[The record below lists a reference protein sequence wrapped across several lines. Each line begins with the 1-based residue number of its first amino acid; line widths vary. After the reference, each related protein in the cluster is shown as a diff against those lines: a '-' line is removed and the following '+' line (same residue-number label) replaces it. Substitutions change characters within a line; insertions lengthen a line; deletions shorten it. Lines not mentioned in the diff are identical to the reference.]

1 MKASLYFLTLMLLLT
16 SCITQNRIDRKCHKA
31 KTRYEIAAH
40 KWGCPI
46 ANDSTIVH
54 SLEIIKD
61 TTIYVPVPG
70 QSVHDS
76 IQVIITEGIMNSPVS
91 ALETTYA
98 NSKAWV
104 VDGHLKHT
112 LLQKTSVIPVTIPG
126 AIHTSA
132 TTSVNTIKVPYYID
146 RPIPKPFSWWQKL
159 FLWTGVITWWVV
171 FGFLIFKFKNFSI
184 L

>member
-1 MKASLYFLTLMLLLT
+1 MSP
-16 SCITQNRIDRKCHKA
+16 
-31 KTRYEIAAH
+31 RYR
-40 KWGCPI
+40 
-46 ANDSTIVH
+46 ANPVAWFY
-54 SLEIIKD
+54 